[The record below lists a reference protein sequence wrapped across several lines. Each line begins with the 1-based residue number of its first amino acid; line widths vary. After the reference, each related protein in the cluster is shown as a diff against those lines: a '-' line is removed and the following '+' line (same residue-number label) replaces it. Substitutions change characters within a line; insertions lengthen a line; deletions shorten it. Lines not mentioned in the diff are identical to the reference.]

1 MASSSESEPR
11 PGESA
16 VGASP
21 TTAELCVT
29 SKPGLAYEAEEMGEI
44 STQKGQPIYLLVGL
58 FDEILKNPEI
68 YGISSTTPIWVMNYN
83 P

>member
-1 MASSSESEPR
+1 
-11 PGESA
+11 
-16 VGASP
+16 
-21 TTAELCVT
+21 
-29 SKPGLAYEAEEMGEI
+29 MGEI
-44 STQKGQPIYLLVGL
+44 STQKGQSIYLLVGL